1 MLVARDERTH
11 DEIIA
16 GFNECARTHRE
27 DATLSPRTFR
37 RWLSGD
43 VQTQPRPTQ
52 RRVARLYWGFPMGQ
66 LLEPAPPELLAP
78 GGDRPA
84 TSDPV
89 LDRLAISPAPAPA
102 PAPAPPPVSSDAD
115 GDFFDPQFSVE
126 RQMSMATRRA
136 ARFTALAESQNI
148 GAETV
153 GQLRDQVGEL
163 ARAYVRDPLITIVG
177 ELVETQ
183 DTIFTL
189 LEGKQKPGHARD
201 LYLLAGIVSGLLAK
215 TSQDLG
221 HAHEAMT
228 QARTVY
234 VCADNA
240 DHQGLRAFARAMQSL
255 IAYWAGRPQEAV
267 RYAEAGAQFAREL
280 TGSLT
285 AWLPALEAR
294 AWAQLSDAEQTLR
307 AIGRAESARELVQPD
322 DLDAVGGLLT
332 FPVAKQHYY
341 AAGSFVYLD
350 GESARGQREASSA
363 LDLYERGNSEDRSF
377 SDEAGARA
385 ELAIARVLDGEI
397 DGAYDAITPVLD
409 LPPERRIG
417 GIVTSAMRVH
427 AALRSPRF
435 ANSAVARDA
444 RDEIEGFTRRPVA
457 ALPR

>member
-1 MLVARDERTH
+1 MQARRPMLLAMLVARDERTH

-163 ARAYVRDPLITIVG
+163 
-177 ELVETQ
+177 
-183 DTIFTL
+183 
-189 LEGKQKPGHARD
+189 
-201 LYLLAGIVSGLLAK
+201 
-215 TSQDLG
+215 
-221 HAHEAMT
+221 
-228 QARTVY
+228 
-234 VCADNA
+234 
-240 DHQGLRAFARAMQSL
+240 
-255 IAYWAGRPQEAV
+255 EAV

-294 AWAQLSDAEQTLR
+294 AWAQLSDAERTLR

-322 DLDAVGGLLT
+322 D
-332 FPVAKQHYY
+332 
-341 AAGSFVYLD
+341 
-350 GESARGQREASSA
+350 
-363 LDLYERGNSEDRSF
+363 
-377 SDEAGARA
+377 
-385 ELAIARVLDGEI
+385 
-397 DGAYDAITPVLD
+397 
-409 LPPERRIG
+409 
-417 GIVTSAMRVH
+417 
-427 AALRSPRF
+427 
-435 ANSAVARDA
+435 
-444 RDEIEGFTRRPVA
+444 
-457 ALPR
+457 

>member
-1 MLVARDERTH
+1 
-11 DEIIA
+11 
-16 GFNECARTHRE
+16 
-27 DATLSPRTFR
+27 
-37 RWLSGD
+37 
-43 VQTQPRPTQ
+43 
-52 RRVARLYWGFPMGQ
+52 MGQ

-102 PAPAPPPVSSDAD
+102 PAPPPMSSDAD

-163 ARAYVRDPLITIVG
+163 ARAYVRDPLN
-177 ELVETQ
+177 
-183 DTIFTL
+183 TIFTL
-189 LEGKQKPGHARD
+189 LEGKQKPGHTRD
-201 LYLLAGIVSGLLAK
+201 LYVLAGIVSGLLAK
-215 TSQDLG
+215 TSHDLG

-228 QARTVY
+228 QARTIY

-267 RYAEAGAQFAREL
+267 RYAKAGAQFAREL

-294 AWAQLSDAEQTLR
+294 AWAQLSDAERTLR